1 MNTNMNMHMNM
12 STNSK
17 TQKGP
22 PDPPGL
28 PIAEEEIIVNL
39 PALILAYNQDF
50 TRGNHQRAQSYSN
63 RDAPPLFKKTLES
76 VLGYQHAMDYFVQ
89 TVIATSNKT
98 EDDDEGVEWRED
110 DANG

>member
-1 MNTNMNMHMNM
+1 MSPRQNILTIPSFGFVPHHYIYIRNISTHVDPPPVTGSVRKQPIQAGILPHMNTNMNMHMNM

-50 TRGNHQRAQSYSN
+50 TRGNHQRA
-63 RDAPPLFKKTLES
+63 
-76 VLGYQHAMDYFVQ
+76 
-89 TVIATSNKT
+89 
-98 EDDDEGVEWRED
+98 
-110 DANG
+110 